1 MKAWLSIIKS
11 SVRPFDLRSSPKCS
25 RQSGS
30 KASSVANWEGP
41 LPLVPFVLVDG
52 DLPKLA
58 MPLLRGESGGVGA
71 GAEAC
76 LCPPKM
82 PPSKL
87 CLGPAVAPG
96 ATPPNGVAFVA
107 LLAFFSL
114 SSIFFLNCFA
124 SFSSMKLKA
133 AIHSSSSKVWKK
145 VRSWL

>member
-1 MKAWLSIIKS
+1 MKSWFSLIKS

-30 KASSVANWEGP
+30 KASRMANCDGVFRLDP
-41 LPLVPFVLVDG
+41 LMLPECGRLNG
-52 DLPKLA
+52 DDA
-58 MPLLRGESGGVGA
+58 ARGDSGGVGA
-71 GAEAC
+71 EEC

-87 CLGPAVAPG
+87 CLWPPPAAPG
-96 ATPPNGVAFVA
+96 AIPPNGVFLVA

-124 SFSSMKLKA
+124 SFSSTKA
-133 AIHSSSSKVWKK
+133 NPARQSSSSKLWKK